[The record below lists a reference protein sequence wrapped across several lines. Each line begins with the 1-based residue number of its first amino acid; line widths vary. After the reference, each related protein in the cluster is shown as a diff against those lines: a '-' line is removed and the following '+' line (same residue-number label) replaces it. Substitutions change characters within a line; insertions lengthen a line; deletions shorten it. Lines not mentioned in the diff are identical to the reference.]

1 MSNHSRRKFL
11 GTTAALV
18 TGSFIGANKLV
29 GAPAIIRP
37 SSGIAGVRLGLI
49 TYSFRDMPAQ
59 DADSMLQYILESGV
73 REVELMGDVA
83 EVYAGKPKNPVDY
96 RVIWPLWHK
105 RNQKETL
112 SADEEKMLAEAE
124 AQQQAYRKTVADW
137 RASASTKK
145 FEEFARKYKK
155 AGVSIYAFKPDAF
168 EKHNTDA
175 EINFAMRAAKALG
188 ATHVTVEHPADDA
201 RTLKLGTMA
210 RQNGIRIGYH
220 GHEQQTPTFWDTAI
234 KQSPGNAINLDL
246 GHFVAAGNT
255 DPLGFIREKHEH
267 IVSMHTKDRTTPAHG
282 RGNLPWGTGDT
293 PIADALKLIRDNKY
307 NFPATIELEYQVPEG
322 SDPVKEVK
330 KCVEYC
336 KNVLG

>member
-1 MSNHSRRKFL
+1 MSNTSRRNFL
-11 GTTAALV
+11 GATAALV
-18 TGSFIGANKLV
+18 TGSLVGANKLI

-37 SSGIAGVRLGLI
+37 RAGIAGVRLGLI
-49 TYSFRDMPAQ
+49 TYSFREMPAQ
-59 DADSMLQYILESGV
+59 DANSMLQYILESGV
-73 REVELMGDVA
+73 KEVELMGDVA
-83 EVYAGKPKNPVDY
+83 EEFAGKPKNPIDY
-96 RVIWPLWHK
+96 RVIWPLRHK
-105 RNQKETL
+105 RDQKQTL
-112 SADEEKMLAEAE
+112 TAEEEKMLADAKV
-124 AQQQAYRKTVADW
+124 QGDAYRKVVADW
-137 RASASTKK
+137 RASASLKK
-145 FEEFARKYKK
+145 FEEFSKMYKK

-168 EKHNTDA
+168 GTENTDA

-188 ATHVTVEHPADDA
+188 ATHVTVEHPSNDA
-201 RTLKLGTMA
+201 QTLKLGTMA
-210 RQNGIRIGYH
+210 HQNGIRIAYH
-220 GHEQQTPTFWDTAI
+220 GHEQQTPTFWDTAL

-255 DPLGFIREKHEH
+255 DPLGFIRDKHEH
-267 IVSMHTKDRTTPAHG
+267 IMSMHTKDRTTPAHG

-307 NFPATIELEYQVPEG
+307 NFPATIELEYQVPAG